1 MNLNKNV
8 NIIHLKNI
16 NLNKNI
22 LKTKLYSYQII
33 NSVSIQ
39 INYYQNQLIIT
50 NISNKIIIINI

>member
-1 MNLNKNV
+1 MSLNKNV

-22 LKTKLYSYQII
+22 LKIKLYSYQII

-39 INYYQNQLIIT
+39 INYYQNQLII
-50 NISNKIIIINI
+50 INI